1 MNAFADAVHAVRAD
15 NAVIA
20 GGMAP
25 FRNDA
30 GDALVI
36 APLAF
41 MRALLCVSGGRHP
54 KATCA
59 TQVKF
64 DIWSHH
70 PYTSG
75 SPTHVAANPDDASI
89 SALPE
94 MRRMLSAA
102 SRAGHIASSGPVRF
116 WVTEFAWDSNPPD
129 PNGVPERLRSR
140 WIAEALYR
148 MWHAGVSMVTWY
160 KLRDDETSG
169 RPHSATF
176 ECGLYYRCGTLACDR
191 PKPSL
196 QAFRFPFVAFRSGRR
211 VYVWGRTPTSKP
223 ARVIVQQRVG
233 RRWKRLAR
241 LRANRYGIFSR
252 RIRTSRRGKLRARM
266 ARAARG
272 RSPSP
277 SGARR
282 TCRSTRSASHVGPA
296 PAEVR
301 EDGQVTSSPA
311 ERVDVSVLVPVLNEE
326 ACIRETVAA
335 MQAQRFDG
343 TIEFLFM
350 DGRSEDGTRSILEQ
364 LAAADP
370 RIRVIDNPARSTP
383 SALNAGLR
391 HARGDYVARMDAHA
405 FYPPDLR
412 RGRRR
417 APATGRR
424 RVGQRPGDSRGQAA
438 AGRGV
443 CRWRWAPGS
452 GSAARGSG
460 AAARRSRSTRA
471 SSRAYGSARRWSDTE
486 DGTRAGRPTRTRSW
500 PRA

>member
-1 MNAFADAVHAVRAD
+1 MGHYRLLVNAFADAVHAVRAD

-129 PNGVPERLRSR
+129 PHGVPERLRSR

-148 MWHAGVSMVTWY
+148 MWRAGVSMVTWY

-176 ECGLYYRCGTLACDR
+176 ECGLYYRCGILACDR

-196 QAFRFPFVAFRSGRR
+196 QRVQVPVRR
-211 VYVWGRTPTSKP
+211 LSVRP
-223 ARVIVQQRVG
+223 ARLLMGTDSHQQASEGDSAAESRQALEA
-233 RRWKRLAR
+233 RRPDAR
-241 LRANRYGIFSR
+241 EPLRHLLSPDPHVAARQAASAHGQE
-252 RIRTSRRGKLRARM
+252 RRGIDLLLPQA
-266 ARAARG
+266 
-272 RSPSP
+272 
-277 SGARR
+277 
-282 TCRSTRSASHVGPA
+282 SAGPA
-296 PAEVR
+296 V
-301 EDGQVTSSPA
+301 
-311 ERVDVSVLVPVLNEE
+311 
-326 ACIRETVAA
+326 
-335 MQAQRFDG
+335 
-343 TIEFLFM
+343 
-350 DGRSEDGTRSILEQ
+350 
-364 LAAADP
+364 
-370 RIRVIDNPARSTP
+370 NPF
-383 SALNAGLR
+383 G
-391 HARGDYVARMDAHA
+391 
-405 FYPPDLR
+405 
-412 RGRRR
+412 
-417 APATGRR
+417 
-424 RVGQRPGDSRGQAA
+424 
-438 AGRGV
+438 
-443 CRWRWAPGS
+443 
-452 GSAARGSG
+452 
-460 AAARRSRSTRA
+460 
-471 SSRAYGSARRWSDTE
+471 
-486 DGTRAGRPTRTRSW
+486 
-500 PRA
+500 

>member
-1 MNAFADAVHAVRAD
+1 MRRSSSAISIVPCLLLLALLLALPSAAAAARPLQTAVDPDGPYSGVDATLVANRLRAAGASGMRVLLNWREVAPVSFSSGFDPSNPGDPRYRWQKFEAEVRAAAAAGLDPIVVIRSAPDWASGGGPGKPGTVQPDPDQFARFAHAAALRYSGGFQGLPRIRYWQPWNEPNHFGFLNPQAGLAAVGHYRLLVNAFADAVHAVRAD

-30 GDALVI
+30 GDALVT

-41 MRALLCVSGGRHP
+41 MRALLCVSGGRNP
-54 KATCA
+54 KPTCA

-102 SRAGHIASSGPVRF
+102 TRAGHVVSNSPVRF

-129 PNGVPERLRSR
+129 PHGVPERLRSR

-160 KLRDDETSG
+160 KLRDDETNG

-176 ECGLYYRCGTLACDR
+176 ESGLYYRCGTLSCDR
-191 PKPSL
+191 AKPSL

-233 RRWKRLAR
+233 RRWKRLGR

-266 ARAARG
+266 AK
-272 RSPSP
+272 
-277 SGARR
+277 SGEGSISFSLRR
-282 TCRSTRSASHVGPA
+282 
-296 PAEVR
+296 
-301 EDGQVTSSPA
+301 
-311 ERVDVSVLVPVLNEE
+311 
-326 ACIRETVAA
+326 
-335 MQAQRFDG
+335 
-343 TIEFLFM
+343 
-350 DGRSEDGTRSILEQ
+350 
-364 LAAADP
+364 
-370 RIRVIDNPARSTP
+370 
-383 SALNAGLR
+383 
-391 HARGDYVARMDAHA
+391 
-405 FYPPDLR
+405 PPDLPVNPF
-412 RGRRR
+412 G
-417 APATGRR
+417 
-424 RVGQRPGDSRGQAA
+424 
-438 AGRGV
+438 
-443 CRWRWAPGS
+443 
-452 GSAARGSG
+452 
-460 AAARRSRSTRA
+460 
-471 SSRAYGSARRWSDTE
+471 
-486 DGTRAGRPTRTRSW
+486 
-500 PRA
+500 

>member
-1 MNAFADAVHAVRAD
+1 MNRGRSAIAVLPCLLLLVVLLVLPSAAPAARPLQTAVDPDGPYSGADATLVANRLRAAGASGMRVLLNWREVAPAAYPAGFDPSNPGDPRYRWQKFEGEVRAAAAAGLQPIVVIRSAPDWASGGGPGRAGTVQPDPNQFARFAHAAAERYSGGFQGLPRIRYWQPWNEPNHFGFLNPQAGLAAVGHYRLLVNAFADAVHAVRAD

-30 GDALVI
+30 ADALVI
-36 APLAF
+36 PPLAF
-41 MRALLCVSGGRHP
+41 MRELLCVSAGRQP
-54 KATCA
+54 KATCD
-59 TQVKF
+59 TRIKF

-70 PYTSG
+70 PYTAG
-75 SPTHVAANPDDASI
+75 SPTHDAANADDASI
-89 SALPE
+89 SALPQ

-102 SRAGHIASSGPVRF
+102 TRAGHIVSSGPVRF

-140 WIAEALYR
+140 WVAEALYR

-211 VYVWGRTPTSKP
+211 VYVWGRTPTSNR

-266 ARAARG
+266 AK
-272 RSPSP
+272 
-277 SGARR
+277 SGEGSISFSLRR
-282 TCRSTRSASHVGPA
+282 
-296 PAEVR
+296 
-301 EDGQVTSSPA
+301 
-311 ERVDVSVLVPVLNEE
+311 
-326 ACIRETVAA
+326 
-335 MQAQRFDG
+335 
-343 TIEFLFM
+343 
-350 DGRSEDGTRSILEQ
+350 
-364 LAAADP
+364 
-370 RIRVIDNPARSTP
+370 
-383 SALNAGLR
+383 
-391 HARGDYVARMDAHA
+391 
-405 FYPPDLR
+405 PPDLPVNPF
-412 RGRRR
+412 G
-417 APATGRR
+417 
-424 RVGQRPGDSRGQAA
+424 
-438 AGRGV
+438 
-443 CRWRWAPGS
+443 
-452 GSAARGSG
+452 
-460 AAARRSRSTRA
+460 
-471 SSRAYGSARRWSDTE
+471 
-486 DGTRAGRPTRTRSW
+486 
-500 PRA
+500 